1 MLVMRRMLF
10 VVVMGIILMAIA
22 YELSLPMVVG
32 DNLHPMI
39 VIIIIVV
46 TAVPG
51 VAVEESLDV
60 LNIASLLLA
69 YHHRLHGRI

>member
-1 MLVMRRMLF
+1 MRRMLF
-10 VVVMGIILMAIA
+10 VVVMGITLMAIA

-32 DNLHPMI
+32 GNLRPMI
-39 VIIIIVV
+39 VILVTVV
-46 TAVPG
+46 LGGA
-51 VAVEESLDV
+51 AVEESLDA